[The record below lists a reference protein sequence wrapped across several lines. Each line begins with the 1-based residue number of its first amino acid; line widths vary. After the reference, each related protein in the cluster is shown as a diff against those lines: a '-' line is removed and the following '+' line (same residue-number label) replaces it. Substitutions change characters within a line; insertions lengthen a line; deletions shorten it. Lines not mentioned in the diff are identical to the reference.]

1 MMQPRGPTPGAD
13 PLQEA
18 VDAALAALERVQPG
32 DLDAQIAAAT
42 ALEGTLLAVLSDVED
57 A

>member
-1 MMQPRGPTPGAD
+1 MTQPRGPTPGAD

-18 VDAALAALERVQPG
+18 VDAALAALERVEPRELG
-32 DLDAQIAAAT
+32 AQIAAAT
-42 ALEGTLLAVLSDVED
+42 ALEGTLRAVLSDVED